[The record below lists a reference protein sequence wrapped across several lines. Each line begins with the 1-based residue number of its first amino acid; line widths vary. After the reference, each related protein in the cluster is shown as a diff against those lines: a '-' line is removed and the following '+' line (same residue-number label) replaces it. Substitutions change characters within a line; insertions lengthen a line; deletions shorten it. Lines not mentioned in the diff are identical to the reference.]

1 MEYTPIIFANFS
13 TIYLR
18 KLNMKLET
26 DERLVPHTNVPLL
39 DKSQTMT
46 VELISSDPSHEI
58 KQWLLPRQS

>member
-1 MEYTPIIFANFS
+1 
-13 TIYLR
+13 
-18 KLNMKLET
+18 MKPGT
-26 DERLVPHTNVPLL
+26 DERLVLHTNVPLL